1 MLGPALTLLFDAL
14 DSRQNSQT
22 VYERHLYRELLAL
35 KMAAEKLAES
45 PLGGI
50 ALGLPAAVGPGE
62 VVWSGKQFDTGMK
75 NIVVGPQKNI
85 VVGPQEEG
93 AGETIRMQINCGK
106 TDCPNK
112 EYK

>member
-75 NIVVGPQKNI
+75 NIVVGPLD
-85 VVGPQEEG
+85 EG
-93 AGETIRMQINCGK
+93 AGEAVRMQINCGK

>member
-35 KMAAEKLAES
+35 KMAAEKLAEL

-62 VVWSGKQFDTGMK
+62 VVWSGKPFDTGM
-75 NIVVGPQKNI
+75 KNI

>member
-75 NIVVGPQKNI
+75 NIVVGPQ
-85 VVGPQEEG
+85 EEG